1 MLGIHRADTELDLI
15 VWFNESGL
23 DLRKKFNSYE
33 VEQILDKL
41 LEHKRYVLYKRERCS
56 KVKWYYRLTIV
67 FLPIVWVL
75 LLLFAPFNYI
85 LTGSFAYPDNKFF
98 IYIQR
103 WLDKLLLY

>member
-15 VWFNESGL
+15 VWFKESGL

-41 LEHKRYVLYKRERCS
+41 LEHKRYVLYKRERRS

-85 LTGSFAYPDNKFF
+85 LTSSFAYPDNKFF

>member
-85 LTGSFAYPDNKFF
+85 LTGSLL
-98 IYIQR
+98 
-103 WLDKLLLY
+103 LDKDIE